1 MTTSAIHILSNPDLR
16 AELLGRVSDEV
27 AEIER
32 EIRLAV
38 DSKVEIIRKVADH
51 TLSAGGKRLRPAFVI
66 LAGKAV
72 NPNADEDRLRRLGA
86 CMEIIHMATLVHDDV
101 LDNSPTRRGKPTA
114 SATFGNIAAIMSGD
128 VFLAKAMLLL
138 ANDGDLDV
146 IRTVSEAVT
155 EIAEGEVLEIE
166 ARGDF
171 DLDEA
176 NHLNILKMK
185 TAAFIRCC
193 CEIGALA
200 AGGTKAQVA
209 ALGAYG
215 EHAGMAFQIA
225 DDLLDYRGDKAKTGK
240 PVATDFREGQS
251 TLPLIYLREKLS
263 EAELQIAR
271 RRFGGTVNEDEIR
284 MICDWMSSRGAF
296 SRSELVAQGYIASA
310 QESLEELEPT
320 LAKDMLCAI
329 SEYVLARQA

>member
-1 MTTSAIHILSNPDLR
+1 
-16 AELLGRVSDEV
+16 
-27 AEIER
+27 
-32 EIRLAV
+32 
-38 DSKVEIIRKVADH
+38 
-51 TLSAGGKRLRPAFVI
+51 
-66 LAGKAV
+66 
-72 NPNADEDRLRRLGA
+72 
-86 CMEIIHMATLVHDDV
+86 MEIIHMATLVHDDV

-138 ANDGDLDV
+138 AKDGDLEV

-171 DLDEA
+171 DLEEES
-176 NHLNILKMK
+176 HLNILRMK

-200 AGGTKAQVA
+200 VGQ
-209 ALGAYG
+209 YG
-215 EHAGMAFQIA
+215 EQAGMAFQIA

-251 TLPLIYLREKLS
+251 TLPLIFLREKLS
-263 EAELQIAR
+263 EPELQIAR

-284 MICDWMSSRGAF
+284 MICDWMASRGAF
-296 SRSELVAQGYIASA
+296 ARSEQVARDYISKA
-310 QESLEELEPT
+310 QESLEILEPT
-320 LAKDMLCAI
+320 LARDMLSAI
-329 SEYVLARQA
+329 SEYVLARQG

>member
-1 MTTSAIHILSNPDLR
+1 MSQSAIHILSNPELR

-38 DSKVEIIRKVADH
+38 DSKVEIIRQVADH

-66 LAGKAV
+66 LAGKAI
-72 NPNADEDRLRRLGA
+72 NPEADEDRLRRLGA

-146 IRTVSEAVT
+146 IRTVSAAVT

-171 DLDEA
+171 ELDETA
-176 NHLNILKMK
+176 HLNILKMK

-209 ALGAYG
+209 ALGSYG
-215 EHAGMAFQIA
+215 EKAGIAFQIA

-240 PVATDFREGQS
+240 PVATDFREGQA

-263 EAELQIAR
+263 DAELQIAR

-284 MICDWMSSRGAF
+284 MICDWMASRGAF
-296 SRSELVAQGYIASA
+296 TRSEEIAQRYIDQA
-310 QESLEELEPT
+310 QADLDTLEPST
-320 LAKDMLCAI
+320 AREMLSAI

>member
-1 MTTSAIHILSNPDLR
+1 MTPSAIHILSDPDLR

-38 DSKVEIIRKVADH
+38 DSKVEIIRQVANH

-66 LAGKAV
+66 LAGKAI
-72 NPNADEDRLRRLGA
+72 NPNVDEDRLRRLGA

-138 ANDGDLDV
+138 ANDGDLNV

-171 DLDEA
+171 DLDEPS
-176 NHLNILKMK
+176 HLNILKMK

-209 ALGAYG
+209 ALGKYG
-215 EHAGMAFQIA
+215 ESAGMAFQIA

-284 MICDWMSSRGAF
+284 MICDWMASRGAF
-296 SRSELVAQGYIASA
+296 SKSEEVAHAYITKA
-310 QESLEELEPT
+310 QESLESLEPS
-320 LAKDMLCAI
+320 LARDMLSAI

>member
-72 NPNADEDRLRRLGA
+72 NPSADEDRLRRLGA

-176 NHLNILKMK
+176 NHLNILRMK

>member
-51 TLSAGGKRLRPAFVI
+51 TLGAGGKRLRPAFVI

-72 NPNADEDRLRRLGA
+72 NPNVDEDRLRRLGA

-171 DLDEA
+171 ELDETT
-176 NHLNILKMK
+176 HLNILKMK

-200 AGGTKAQVA
+200 AGGSKAQVA

-215 EHAGMAFQIA
+215 EDAGMAFQIA

-251 TLPLIYLREKLS
+251 TLPLIYLCEKLS

-296 SRSELVAQGYIASA
+296 DRSELVAQGYIVKA
-310 QESLEELEPT
+310 QEALEELEPS
-320 LAKDMLCAI
+320 LARDMLCAI